1 MSPSADK
8 GKIRIGITQA
18 EGDLRLMLSL
28 SSESSR
34 DIHEISV
41 AEARA
46 LSLELIK
53 QAYEAELRSRLRD
66 RKHARA
72 VTFPLRHQAEY

>member
-18 EGDLRLMLSL
+18 EGDLRLMLSVT
-28 SSESSR
+28 SESKH
-34 DIHEISV
+34 DLHEISV

-66 RKHARA
+66 RKQTQA
-72 VTFPLRHQAEY
+72 VTFLLRHQAEY